1 MEATTW
7 RVSIFRDSS
16 IVFDTHGALGEV
28 GDYKSECTS
37 WNIEVRED
45 GHYHIVVHPV
55 EGLAEVNQATYNSS
69 WIFAPIIKILL
80 DKIQHLY

>member
-45 GHYHIVVHPV
+45 GHNFIV
-55 EGLAEVNQATYNSS
+55 
-69 WIFAPIIKILL
+69 
-80 DKIQHLY
+80 